1 MAKEG
6 RKGIKTI
13 WRRGGRSDEGRRTIA
28 KWVMF
33 GFLIAFLGSGLS
45 EFAFLINF
53 IS

>member
-13 WRRGGRSDEGRRTIA
+13 WRRGGRSDEGIRTIA